1 MEIRARLDF
10 RKIVIPLYA
19 VCFVVYLIFGLTP
32 TSAGATYYEIS
43 GNLEIPAIDGPSEVV
58 RYRPYSDVTT
68 LNIEDHQLKTPRTI
82 VGSYSRSENKTLL
95 IGHSSTVFSKLD
107 QIWVGD
113 IVNYNGY
120 SYLVKDIIVD
130 KKENINMRELLR
142 AAETDTLIIMTCAG
156 NDLEDGDATHRLIIT
171 AEIMSSLDE

>member
-10 RKIVIPLYA
+10 RKIVILLYV

-43 GNLEIPAIDGPSEVV
+43 GNLEIPAIDLN
-58 RYRPYSDVTT
+58 SDVTT

-120 SYLVKDIIVD
+120 NYLVKDIIVD
-130 KKENINMRELLR
+130 KKENISMRELLR
-142 AAETDTLIIMTCAG
+142 AAETDTLVIMTCAG

>member
-43 GNLEIPAIDGPSEVV
+43 GNLEIPAIDLN
-58 RYRPYSDVTT
+58 SDVTT

>member
-10 RKIVIPLYA
+10 RKIVILLYA

-43 GNLEIPAIDGPSEVV
+43 GNLEIPAIDLN
-58 RYRPYSDVTT
+58 SDVTT

-82 VGSYSRSENKTLL
+82 VGSYSQSENKTLL

-120 SYLVKDIIVD
+120 SYLVKDIIID
-130 KKENINMRELLR
+130 KKENISMRELLR

>member
-43 GNLEIPAIDGPSEVV
+43 GNLEIPAIDLN
-58 RYRPYSDVTT
+58 SDVTT

-82 VGSYSRSENKTLL
+82 GGSYSRSENKTLL

>member
-43 GNLEIPAIDGPSEVV
+43 GNLEIPAIDLN
-58 RYRPYSDVTT
+58 SDVTT
-68 LNIEDHQLKTPRTI
+68 LNIEDHKLKTPRTI
-82 VGSYSRSENKTLL
+82 GGSYSRSENKTLL